1 MFTCRACLRRALG
14 AVSSYG
20 HSRNVNTSCHN
31 LPPFRAPVKQ
41 SRPSSRYATVATHAQ
56 FTDGANSIATPSS
69 VDPHGDVEA
78 AAVPRSVERVVR
90 KELEYL
96 RDPLHIANRVKL
108 ALDKDDF
115 QLAGSLT
122 REASK
127 KYNVTVSWN
136 HLIDYQMGAQRL
148 GPAIKLYNEMKKRAQ
163 QPNAQTFTIIFR
175 GCAKS
180 DHPKQALNEAVKLYQ
195 NMLALGRIKP
205 NTIHL
210 NAVLQVC
217 AKVGDLDSMFSILST
232 MDDQLRSPNNLTYT
246 CIFNALRV
254 AISKEPLPTDSP
266 SDELPPR
273 VVEANT
279 TVTIKRAKAIWQEVI
294 TRWRAGSLIIDEE
307 LVCAMGRIL
316 LLGGYSDIDAI
327 ESLIEQTMM
336 IPREENKGLQ
346 RPEEPENTALALPRP
361 VTLAPGAPA
370 TTHALPGNNSL
381 SMIIEALGKTRRT
394 TKAIKYWNLFTLHH
408 NVVPDV
414 DNWAQLL
421 RAYHIGKNSG
431 RAASALQTIPSDML
445 APKHIR
451 VAMKTCVRDNINSS
465 ALDNATSILKTMKQN
480 PSTLDI
486 TTLQTYLQAAH
497 ASKKSFARR
506 DKLLDESQ
514 LDTWARN
521 MFAALEHLWEPYQM
535 VAKKYVIEPPNLSDP
550 KELPT
555 LQYNKGLVVGLARRI
570 ASAYDSLANVN
581 AAALTPA
588 QLATIK
594 ARLASLSRLIRPY
607 FQNNT
612 RLVGKPAGEPEEV
625 YKNGAIY
632 QRNVGKVENAFRH
645 DFPKRGVPRYQGY
658 RVD

>member
-1 MFTCRACLRRALG
+1 MFTCRACLIRALG
-14 AVSSYG
+14 VISSHG
-20 HSRNVNTSCHN
+20 HPRNINTSCHS
-31 LPPFRAPVKQ
+31 LPPFRATVKQ
-41 SRPSSRYATVATHAQ
+41 SRPSRRYATVATHAQ
-56 FTDGANSIATPSS
+56 STDVANSIATPSS
-69 VDPHGDVEA
+69 VDHHGDEEAA
-78 AAVPRSVERVVR
+78 AAVPRAVERIVR

-96 RDPLHIANRVKL
+96 RDPLHIATRVKL
-108 ALDKDDF
+108 ALNKDDF
-115 QLAGSLT
+115 QLAGALT

-136 HLIDYQMGAQRL
+136 HLIDYQLGAQRL

-180 DHPKQALNEAVKLYQ
+180 NHPKQALNEAVKLYQ
-195 NMLALGRIKP
+195 NMLVLGRIKP

-217 AKVGDLDSMFSILST
+217 AKVGDLDSMFSILSS

-254 AISKEPLPTDSP
+254 AISKEPLSTDSP
-266 SDELPPR
+266 SEELPPR

-279 TVTIKRAKAIWQEVI
+279 IETIKRAKAIWQEVI
-294 TRWRAGSLIIDEE
+294 ARWRSGSLIIDEE

-316 LLGGYSDIDAI
+316 LLGSYSDIDAI

-336 IPREENKGLQ
+336 IPREGNKGLQ
-346 RPEEPENTALALPRP
+346 RPEEPENTALVLPRP
-361 VTLAPGAPA
+361 VTLPPGAPA

-381 SMIIEALGKTRRT
+381 SMILEALEKTRRT
-394 TKAIKYWNLFTLHH
+394 TKAIKYWNVFTLHH
-408 NVVPDV
+408 NVVPDA
-414 DNWAQLL
+414 DNWIRLL
-421 RAYHIGKNSG
+421 RTYYIGKNSG
-431 RAASALQTIPSDML
+431 RAASALQSMPSDML

-465 ALDNATSILKTMKQN
+465 ALDNATTILKTMEQN

-506 DKLLDESQ
+506 EMLMDESQ
-514 LDTWARN
+514 MDTWARN

-535 VAKKYVIEPPNLSDP
+535 VAKKYVINP

-555 LQYNKGLVVGLARRI
+555 LEHNKGLVVALARKM

-594 ARLASLSRLIRPY
+594 LRLASLSRLIRPH
-607 FQNNT
+607 FQDDR
-612 RLVGKPAGEPEEV
+612 RLVGKPAREPEEV
-625 YKNGAIY
+625 YK
-632 QRNVGKVENAFRH
+632 
-645 DFPKRGVPRYQGY
+645 KRGNIQEHRW
-658 RVD
+658 